1 MGRLTKAKLAAK
13 ARNAAR
19 KKGIKPSPTTDCG
32 SPNKPLPEVAEATG
46 TTEPVPVKQDNS
58 LSLEEHLKVHVIPN
72 ANHPENQVKS
82 DQVVEENQQQI
93 TEALPEQNPRRA
105 EKLHKCC
112 DEGKKVKAKKRQ
124 PRCSPFTLWAEE
136 VQRQMAAD
144 PKPPQIGSTYKQLLK
159 KWSRLPRLQKTYWK
173 HRASLTNEASRKKE
187 CSEREKKERPKKSK
201 ATQTDPQEK
210 KCETLDLVVEMLPVK
225 NEPEDPATTP
235 QPVVLVY
242 SAYTLWLLNLRRS
255 VSPEMSDRLGS
266 GSKLAAR
273 LWDGLPM
280 KEKIAWN
287 NRAFQVNGLLR
298 YGWEQATTYEVV
310 RKFVLGEKKESNAT
324 TNEEPTQLSITNVRS
339 LAEPVIVKQEPVQTP
354 AEAIGCIKLFSDSLT
369 IVGDSL
375 KDFESPDVA
384 SKITWLVG
392 SLHSTLEPLSA
403 LAHGMN
409 LSALQGNVEQLRKLF
424 QQQKL

>member
-1 MGRLTKAKLAAK
+1 MKRY
-13 ARNAAR
+13 
-19 KKGIKPSPTTDCG
+19 
-32 SPNKPLPEVAEATG
+32 
-46 TTEPVPVKQDNS
+46 
-58 LSLEEHLKVHVIPN
+58 VHVIPN
-72 ANHPENQVKS
+72 ANHPENQVNS
-82 DQVVEENQQQI
+82 DEVVEENQQQI
-93 TEALPEQNPRRA
+93 QQ
-105 EKLHKCC
+105 LHKCC
-112 DEGKKVKAKKRQ
+112 EGGKKVQPKKRP

-144 PKPPQIGSTYKQLLK
+144 PKPPQVGSTYKQLLK

-173 HRASLTNEASRKKE
+173 HRASLTNEPSRKKE
-187 CSEREKKERPKKSK
+187 SSEREKKERPKKAK

-210 KCETLDLVVEMLPVK
+210 KSETLDLMVEMLPVK

-242 SAYTLWLLNLRRS
+242 SAYTLWLLNFRRS
-255 VSPEMSDRLGS
+255 VSSEMSDRLGS

-298 YGWEQATTYEVV
+298 YGWEQATTYAAV
-310 RKFVLGEKKESNAT
+310 RKFVLGEKKESISSRH
-324 TNEEPTQLSITNVRS
+324 EEPNQLSITNVRS
-339 LAEPVIVKQEPVQTP
+339 LAEPVIVKQEPVTTP

-375 KDFESPDVA
+375 KDCESPDVA
-384 SKITWLVG
+384 SRITWLVG

-409 LSALQGNVEQLRKLF
+409 ISALQDNVEQLRKLF